1 MRVHLLLFVLTLVA
15 TSPAHAQHA
24 GHAMPMGS
32 PPATAHDGHA
42 GAMPAPMPDPHAGHR
57 MAEPAP
63 DPHAGHRMTDPA
75 SRSPA
80 PEDAVPPAA
89 LSGPE
94 HAADTV
100 FDASRMKAARE
111 TLREDQGA
119 LQSYKLMVDRL
130 EARIRD
136 GKDAF
141 LWDADAWYGGDIDK
155 LWVKTEGEGTFEE
168 KVEDAEVQALWSR
181 AITPWFDLQAGL
193 RYDFRPEPERGHAVI
208 GFQGLTPYLFELDAA
223 AFVSNEGDVTARIEG
238 EYELMITQ
246 RLVLQPRAEI
256 NLAAQDVGEIGIGA
270 GVTDV
275 ELGARLRY
283 EFAREFAPYV
293 GVEWERLLGETADMA
308 RDEGEEVDSL
318 YFVVGLRAWF

>member
-1 MRVHLLLFVLTLVA
+1 MRMHLLPFVLTLVA

-32 PPATAHDGHA
+32 PPAPAHDGQA
-42 GAMPAPMPDPHAGHR
+42 IPAPMPDPHAHHR

-63 DPHAGHRMTDPA
+63 EPHAGHRMTDPA
-75 SRSPA
+75 SRPPA

-100 FDASRMKAARE
+100 FDSARMKAARE
-111 TLREDQGA
+111 TLREEQGA
-119 LQSYKLMVDRL
+119 LQSYQLMVDRL

-141 LWDADAWYGGDIDK
+141 LWDADGWYGGDIDK
-155 LWVKTEGEGTFEE
+155 LWVKTEGEGNFDE
-168 KVEDAEVQALWSR
+168 KVEDAEVQALWSH

-208 GFQGLTPYLFELDAA
+208 GIHGLTPYLFELDAA

-246 RLVLQPRAEI
+246 RLVFQPRAEI
-256 NLAAQDVGEIGIGA
+256 TLAAQDVGEIGIGA

-318 YFVVGLRAWF
+318 YFVLGLRAWF